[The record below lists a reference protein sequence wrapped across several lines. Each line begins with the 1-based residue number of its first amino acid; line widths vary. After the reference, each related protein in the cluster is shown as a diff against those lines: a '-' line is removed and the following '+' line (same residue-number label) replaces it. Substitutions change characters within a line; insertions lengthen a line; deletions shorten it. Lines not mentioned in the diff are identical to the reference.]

1 MEQNTQNFDFRK
13 YKVMETNLMIA
24 KSDLRTK
31 QRVYERLIAS
41 QGPQDVKAQDYT
53 KSGKGSGDCE
63 PIDRVYT
70 KIIEARDAVVLQ
82 SGIVSVME
90 EQFEELKK
98 AIEEQSKKFDSDLE
112 LKVFVLYHI
121 KGNSLQNIGR
131 MLHYSCARIKQ
142 ISQDINRKIQ

>member
-1 MEQNTQNFDFRK
+1 MQTQQTIDYRT
-13 YKVMETNLMIA
+13 YKVMETNLLIA

-31 QRVYERLIAS
+31 QRVYDRLIAS

-53 KSGKGSGDCE
+53 KTGKGSGKCE
-63 PIDRVYT
+63 PIDRVYAQ
-70 KIIEARDAVVLQ
+70 IIEARNDVILQ
-82 SGIVSVME
+82 AGIVSDRE
-90 EQFEELKK
+90 AEFERLK
-98 AIEEQSKKFDSDLE
+98 ADIEEQSKKFDSDLE

-121 KGNSLQNIGR
+121 KGNSLPNIGR